1 MSDDENGSDQNQ
13 TFVFKANEYNIT
25 FSKAYISL
33 KYVVQSSGFL
43 KADPFSRTGHFENID
58 TVSYHSGGSMEL
70 NACIL
75 LLAHMV
81 YL

>member
-1 MSDDENGSDQNQ
+1 MVGHPGV
-13 TFVFKANEYNIT
+13 TAIG
-25 FSKAYISL
+25 
-33 KYVVQSSGFL
+33 VVLARRGL
-43 KADPFSRTGHFENID
+43 AICVR
-58 TVSYHSGGSMEL
+58 YHCGGSMEL